1 MTVLVT
7 GGAGFVG
14 SHFARL
20 AVESGRRVVVL
31 DDFSGGTRPRLPDA
45 VKIVEGDIADR
56 ALVTQLLRDHGITA
70 VAHFAGKIQVG
81 ESVQKPALYFERNV
95 IRSLALLD
103 VIREHTPITFL
114 FSSTAAVYGTPER
127 TPIDEDS
134 RLAPIS
140 PYGATKLAIE
150 QALEAYGIAYGIRWA
165 ALRYF
170 NAAGAHPDGT
180 LRENHEP
187 ETHLIP
193 LVIDAALGRRP
204 PLTVF
209 GDDYATADGTC
220 IRDYV
225 HVNDLARA
233 HLAAIDA
240 LDAGRPVGI
249 VNLAS
254 GRGFSVREVLDEAGR
269 VLGTPVPHTMGPRRA
284 GDPAIL
290 LASCSRAA
298 DVLGWRTER
307 SDLTSILA
315 DAAGSRR

>member
-1 MTVLVT
+1 VTVLVT

-20 AVESGRRVVVL
+20 AAESGRRVVVL

-45 VKIVEGDIADR
+45 VTVVEGDIANKT
-56 ALVTQLLRDHGITA
+56 LVASLLQDHKVTA

-81 ESVQKPALYFERNV
+81 ESVKEPALYFERNV
-95 IRSLALLD
+95 VRSLALLD
-103 VIREHTPITFL
+103 VIREHAPITFL

-127 TPIDEDS
+127 IPIDEAS
-134 RLAPIS
+134 RLAPIN

-150 QALEAYGIAYGIRWA
+150 HALEGFGIAYGIRWA

-170 NAAGAHPDGT
+170 HAAGAHPDGT

-204 PLTVF
+204 ALTVF
-209 GDDYATADGTC
+209 GEDYPTADGTC

-225 HVNDLARA
+225 HVQDLARA
-233 HLAAIDA
+233 HLAAIER
-240 LDAGRPVGI
+240 LDAGQPVGF

-269 VLGTPVPHTMGPRRA
+269 VLGKSVPYALGPRRE
-284 GDPAIL
+284 GDPAVL

-298 DVLGWRTER
+298 EVLGWRTER
-307 SDLTSILA
+307 SDLSSILA
-315 DAAGSRR
+315 DAAASRR